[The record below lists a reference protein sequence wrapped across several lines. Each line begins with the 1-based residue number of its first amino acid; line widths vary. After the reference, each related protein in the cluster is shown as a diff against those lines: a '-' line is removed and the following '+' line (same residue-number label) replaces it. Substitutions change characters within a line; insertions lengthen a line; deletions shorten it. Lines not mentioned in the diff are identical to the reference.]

1 MSESGGNGIISELR
15 RRNVFRV
22 AIAYVVVTWLLLQVV
37 DILVPMLTLPEW
49 VGRLIFLLL
58 IVGFPVALLF
68 AWAFELTPEG
78 VKLEKNVDRS
88 ASITHMTGRK
98 LDRTII
104 GVLVVALAA
113 AVYVNFQDDPIPVP
127 ATASTEQVSND
138 ELPDVIA
145 TSDKP
150 SIAVLPFANRSA
162 NQSDEFF
169 VDGMHDD
176 LLTQLAKISGLK
188 VISRTSVLQYRDT
201 EKSMKVIGDELGVK
215 ALLEGGVQR
224 AGDRIRINVQ
234 LIDAGTDEHLWA
246 ETYNHELTADNIFE
260 IQEEISREIAG
271 ALHAALSPDEQQRIS
286 DRATD
291 SMVAYEAYLFGRQR
305 LATRNGDAVEEAID
319 YFKIAVEQDENFA
332 DAIGSLA
339 EAYLIQV
346 NGGTLSLED
355 MLTEVRPLAAK
366 LEELNQ
372 ESGIVYNALGGF
384 AEYQGDIELAEAY
397 YRKAI
402 EVSPGYTTA
411 YVWLA
416 LLLSNFTGDF
426 EGAANLYQTA
436 ADLDPMATLPR
447 YNLATQL
454 STLGLNSEAMAEIRK
469 GIEIDPTVATTYAF
483 GGWLLSTGFG
493 RLAEG
498 LAWVQQG
505 AALDRTNIGVVPG
518 LYLALGDFAAARIW
532 WESYND
538 FNPGTSWGGEQHIK
552 LLQYEGK
559 AQEAAEVAIG
569 YLDRPRDT
577 TYFPDVLR
585 AIRDYFLSVER
596 EGDAI
601 EAYRGIYPELLLETP
616 NVNRSNVHAAVDLVL
631 LLQEAGETAD
641 ASLLAERTF
650 PMLDE
655 TPVFAA
661 FGKFLLEVELH
672 AILGDRDKAIAVLST
687 IVESGWT
694 VYVSPNNRNLAS
706 IADDPEYQRLMGVIR
721 QRVDAERAKVR
732 DMEETALL
740 ARTPA
745 DLVNVQF
752 ELGL

>member
-37 DILVPMLTLPEW
+37 DILVPLLTLPEW
-49 VGRLIFLLL
+49 VGRLILLL
-58 IVGFPVALLF
+58 LLVGFPIALLF

-88 ASITHMTGRK
+88 ASITHVTGRK

-113 AVYVNFQDDPIPVP
+113 AIYANFQDDPEPVP
-127 ATASTEQVSND
+127 ATASTEQVSSD
-138 ELPDVIA
+138 EVPEVTA
-145 TSDKP
+145 TSEKP

-201 EKSMKVIGDELGVK
+201 EKSMKIIGAELGAK

-234 LIDAGTDEHLWA
+234 LIDASTDEHLWA
-246 ETYNHELTADNIFE
+246 ETYNRELTADNIFE
-260 IQEEISREIAG
+260 IQEEISLEIAG
-271 ALHAALSPDEQQRIS
+271 ALHAALSPDEKKRIS
-286 DRATD
+286 GRATD
-291 SMVAYEAYLFGRQR
+291 SMAAYEAYLFGRQR
-305 LATRNGDAVEEAID
+305 LATRNADAVEEAID

-332 DAIGSLA
+332 DAIGSMA

-355 MLTEVRPLAAK
+355 MLVEVRPLAAK
-366 LEELNQ
+366 LKVLNQ
-372 ESGIVYNALGGF
+372 ESGITYNALGGL

-426 EGAANLYQTA
+426 EGAARLYQTA

-454 STLGLNSEAMAEIRK
+454 SALGLNDEAMAEIRK
-469 GIEIDPTVATTYAF
+469 GIEIDPTVATTYGF
-483 GGWLLSTGFG
+483 GGWLLSRGFG
-493 RLAEG
+493 RIAEG
-498 LAWVQQG
+498 LAWSQQG
-505 AALDRTNIGVVPG
+505 AALDQASIGVVPA
-518 LYLALGDFAAARIW
+518 LYLALGDFASARIW
-532 WESYND
+532 RDTYTD
-538 FNPGTSWGGEQHIK
+538 VNPGTSWGGEQQIA

-559 AQEAAEVAIG
+559 TQEAAEVAIG
-569 YLDRPRDT
+569 YLDQPRDT
-577 TYFPDVLR
+577 AYFPDVLR
-585 AIRDYFLSVER
+585 AIRDHFLDVER

-601 EAYRGIYPELLLETP
+601 EAYRSIYPELLLETP
-616 NVNRSNVHAAVDLVL
+616 NVNRSNFQAAVDLVL
-631 LLQEAGETAD
+631 LLQAAGETAD
-641 ASLLAERTF
+641 ASVLAERTF
-650 PMLDE
+650 PVLDGA
-655 TPVFAA
+655 PVFAT

-672 AILGDRDKAIAVLST
+672 AILGDRDKAIDVLST
-687 IVESGWT
+687 IVDSGWT
-694 VYVSPNNRNLAS
+694 AYVSPNNRNLSS
-706 IADDPEYQRLMGVIR
+706 IANDPAYLRLMDVIR
-721 QRVDAERAKVR
+721 QRTDAERAKVR
-732 DMEETALL
+732 DMEEKGLL
-740 ARTPA
+740 ARTPD

-752 ELGL
+752 ELEL